1 MMLLWGMVLLAV
13 AGAALICMAAGAF
26 AGPAWLWLLPVS
38 ALGLLLVLAALAFGF
53 LWLICRMVDQS
64 KPQEHDSLFYRSAV
78 KLYIDALVRVLRVRI
93 HTTGLEQTPEQGR
106 FLLVCNHTSDAD
118 PVVLLHCFRN
128 SQLAFITKRENCT
141 MFLVGKIMHKLLCQ
155 PVNRENDREALKT
168 ILKCIQLIKDDEV
181 SVAVFPEGY
190 IHPDR
195 KLHHFRHGVFKIATK
210 TKVPIVVCTLKNT
223 LQVFENMPRLKPT
236 DIDLH
241 LLKVIT
247 PEEYAQMTTV
257 ELGSWVYD
265 MMAADLGPEHVSQ
278 EV

>member
-1 MMLLWGMVLLAV
+1 MLLWGIILMAL
-13 AGAALICMAAGAF
+13 AGALLICGAAGAF
-26 AGPAWLWLLPVS
+26 AGFMWLWLLPVS
-38 ALGLLLVLAALAFGF
+38 GLGLLVALSALAFGF
-53 LWLICRMVDQS
+53 LWLICRVVDQS
-64 KPQEHDSLFYRSAV
+64 EPQEHDSRFYRNTV
-78 KLYIDALVRVLRVRI
+78 RLYIDALVRVLRVRI
-93 HTTGLEQTPEQGR
+93 HATGLENTPKQGR

-118 PVVLLHCFRN
+118 PVVLLHAFRN